1 MLTRAAYLL
10 ENWSTFSS
18 VFDEN
23 ALSLLLTGCFVFDTS
38 ALMYT
43 NSIVVLM
50 VLLMPFFCKIYRKC
64 TVCLYT
70 FVNGISVVM
79 NLADAVYFVYTG
91 HRTTMSVVGEFQ
103 HESNLLKIFGI
114 EILNHWYLV
123 IFGVALIYS
132 LYRLSSWIL
141 STSPSCLRFTWAAA
155 LSSLGVLL
163 LFVPLC
169 IAGIRGGFT
178 TAVRPITISNASQ
191 YVRSPQHA
199 PLILNTPFSLLRTI
213 GKNVFQD
220 PGYYSAEE
228 LNQIYSP
235 LHTPSPQDS
244 LRKKNVVVL
253 IVESFGRE
261 YIGAFNRSNSL
272 SINAKAQVPEDY
284 SSGYTPFIDSL
295 YTECLSFDYSFANG
309 RQSIDG
315 MPSILSGIPRFIE
328 PFFVTPASVNDVSGV
343 AGELSKVGYHS
354 AFFHGA
360 ENGSM
365 GFEAFARA
373 TGFKEYYG
381 RTEFNHDKRF
391 RGNDDFDGTW
401 AIWDEPFLQF
411 YALKMSEMREPFVTA
426 VFTASSHHPFRV
438 PAQYADRYKDDGPNP
453 IHKCIRYTDM
463 ALHRFFDTARQQPWF
478 KNTIFVL
485 TADHTNQPDHQE
497 YKTDLGVFSVPILF
511 YDPSGQMPR
520 GHRHA
525 VAQQSDIM
533 PTVLSYLG
541 YNRPYISWGI
551 DLLNT
556 RDADTWAVNH
566 TSGGIYQYVHDGYLL
581 QHDGQQLKAVYD
593 IRQDWLL
600 HHNLLTP
607 QSQPRWADDE
617 RQLKAIIQTYMQR
630 MVGNALILKP

>member
-23 ALSLLLTGCFVFDTS
+23 SLWTLLTGCFVFDTS

-50 VLLMPFFCKIYRKC
+50 VLLMPFFGKTYRKC

-79 NLADAVYFVYTG
+79 NLADAVYFKYTG
-91 HRTTMSVVGEFQ
+91 HRTTMSVFGEFQ

-114 EILNHWYLV
+114 ELLNHWYLV
-123 IFGVALIYS
+123 IFGVALIYAI
-132 LYRLSSWIL
+132 YRLSNWIL
-141 STSPSCLRFTWAAA
+141 SSSPTNSR
-155 LSSLGVLL
+155 LSWPAVWPAVGVLL
-163 LFVPLC
+163 VFVPLC

-228 LNQIYSP
+228 LDLIYSP

-261 YIGAFNRSNSL
+261 YIGAFNRCNSL
-272 SINAKAQVPEDY
+272 SASAKAQVPED
-284 SSGYTPFIDSL
+284 SPSGYTPFLDSL

-391 RGNDDFDGTW
+391 RGDDDFDGTW

-438 PAQYADRYKDDGPNP
+438 PAQYADRYKDDGQNP
-453 IHKCIRYTDM
+453 IHKCISYTDM
-463 ALHRFFDTARQQPWF
+463 ALRRFFETARKQPWF

-511 YDPSGQMPR
+511 YDPAGQMPR
-520 GHRHA
+520 GRRHA

-556 RDADTWAVNH
+556 PDADTWAVNH

-607 QSQPRWADDE
+607 QSRNRWANDE

-630 MVGNALILKP
+630 MVGNALIPKP